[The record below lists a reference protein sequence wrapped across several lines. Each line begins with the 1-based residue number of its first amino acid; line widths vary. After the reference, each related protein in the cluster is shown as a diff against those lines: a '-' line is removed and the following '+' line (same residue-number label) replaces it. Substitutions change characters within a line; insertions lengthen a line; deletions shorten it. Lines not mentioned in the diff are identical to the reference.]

1 MARPVTII
9 LPAAILFV
17 APRVIHTR
25 ETRWPPFASGDSFR
39 QVALVTV
46 AHLQEVERDVVDW
59 SEQRAADLRALL
71 YVTIALMVVALTAQ
85 RSFFPHPHWTFRI
98 FRSSFWHLIHQ
109 QDLYA
114 PYAGQD
120 FFKYSPTAA
129 LLFAPFA
136 APPFPLGLLL
146 WNACNAIA
154 LIFALRCLVGRR
166 NLALA
171 MLLVIPELYNAMQA
185 SQSNALVA
193 ALIVFAFVALEG
205 DRQLR
210 GCLAIAV
217 GVAIKIFPIA
227 ALSFAIFHPRR
238 LRAAFTF
245 TICAAVLAA
254 LPLTVTS
261 PSMLLAQ
268 YGWWHRIEMTDAL
281 ARGDSVMFVL
291 HQLFRVSGP
300 NWPVQLAGVAFLLL
314 PLIRRDRWDDA
325 RFRRAFLASLLVFV
339 VIFNHQAERQSFVI
353 AAVGVAIWFVGAPR
367 GYLRLGLVLLSLAG
381 LGAAG
386 YLPVWLAIQCEL
398 HGSPLPFVR
407 QSPHASRAGDAVQS
421 SSLSVT

>member
-1 MARPVTII
+1 MTIAQ
-9 LPAAILFV
+9 LDAVGRDAV
-17 APRVIHTR
+17 
-25 ETRWPPFASGDSFR
+25 DSP
-39 QVALVTV
+39 
-46 AHLQEVERDVVDW
+46 EN
-59 SEQRAADLRALL
+59 RAAALRALV
-71 YVTIALMVVALTAQ
+71 YATIALMVVALTAQ

-114 PYAGQD
+114 QYAGQD
-120 FFKYSPTAA
+120 YFKYSPTAA

-136 APPFPLGLLL
+136 APPFAIGLLL
-146 WNACNAIA
+146 WNAFNAVA
-154 LIFALRCLVGRR
+154 LILALRCLVGRR
-166 NLALA
+166 NVALA
-171 MLLVIPELYNAMQA
+171 MLLVIPELYNALQA

-193 ALIVFAFVALEG
+193 ALIVFAFVALEN

-227 ALSFAIFHPRR
+227 ALSFAIFHPRHI
-238 LRAAFTF
+238 RAAVVFTL
-245 TICAAVLAA
+245 CAAVLAA

-268 YGWWHRIEMTDAL
+268 YDWWHRIEMTDAL

-300 NWPVQLAGVAFLLL
+300 NWPVQLAGVAVLLL
-314 PLIRRDRWDDA
+314 PLIHRDRWGDA
-325 RFRRAFLASLLVFV
+325 RFRRAYLASLLVFV

-353 AAVGVAIWFVGAPR
+353 AAVGAAIWFVEAPR
-367 GYLRLGLVLLSLAG
+367 DYLRLGLVLVSLAG
-381 LGAAG
+381 FGAGG
-386 YLPVWLAIQCEL
+386 YLPIWLAMQCEL
-398 HGSPLPFVR
+398 HGLPLPFAR
-407 QSPHASRAGDAVQS
+407 RPAGPSLAGDAAQS
-421 SSLSVT
+421 LRPAGGE

>member
-1 MARPVTII
+1 VGTDPGRGS
-9 LPAAILFV
+9 FV
-17 APRVIHTR
+17 K
-25 ETRWPPFASGDSFR
+25 
-39 QVALVTV
+39 V
-46 AHLQEVERDVVDW
+46 AHLRAVGSDIVDW
-59 SEQRAADLRALL
+59 SEHRSPGPLALL
-71 YVTIALMVVALTAQ
+71 YVATGLMVLALTAQ

-114 PYAGQD
+114 SYAGQD

-136 APPFPLGLLL
+136 APPFPIGLLL
-146 WNACNAIA
+146 WNAFNAIA
-154 LIFALRCLVGRR
+154 LILALRCLVGRR
-166 NLALA
+166 SVALAL
-171 MLLVIPELYNAMQA
+171 LLVLPELYNAMQA

-193 ALIVFAFVALEG
+193 ALIVFAFVALEN

-238 LRAAFTF
+238 LRAAVVFTLC
-245 TICAAVLAA
+245 TAVLAL

-261 PSMLLAQ
+261 PSLLLAQ
-268 YGWWHRIEMTDAL
+268 YGWWRQIEMTDAL
-281 ARGDSVMFVL
+281 ARGKSVMFVL

-300 NWPVQLAGVAFLLL
+300 NWPVQLAGIAVLLL
-314 PLIRRDRWDDA
+314 PLIHRDRWGDA
-325 RFRRAFLASLLVFV
+325 RFRRAYLASLLVFV

-353 AAVGVAIWFVGAPR
+353 AAVGVAIWFVEAPR
-367 GYLRLGLVLLSLAG
+367 DYLRLGLSLLSLVG
-381 LGAAG
+381 LDAAG
-386 YLPVWLAIQCEL
+386 YLPVWLAMQCEL
-398 HGSPLPFVR
+398 HALPIPFARQLLRPNRTRDAQHPLRPT
-407 QSPHASRAGDAVQS
+407 GGE
-421 SSLSVT
+421 

>member
-1 MARPVTII
+1 MKV
-9 LPAAILFV
+9 
-17 APRVIHTR
+17 
-25 ETRWPPFASGDSFR
+25 G
-39 QVALVTV
+39 
-46 AHLQEVERDVVDW
+46 HLRAMWRDVVDW
-59 SEQRAADLRALL
+59 SEHRAPDPRALL
-71 YVTIALMVVALTAQ
+71 YVATGLMVLALTAQ
-85 RSFFPHPHWTFRI
+85 RSFFPHPHWTFRV

-136 APPFPLGLLL
+136 VPPFPLGLLL
-146 WNACNAIA
+146 WNAFNTIA

-166 NLALA
+166 NVALAL
-171 MLLVIPELYNAMQA
+171 LLVLPELYNAMQA

-193 ALIVFAFVALEG
+193 ALIVFAFVALEN
-205 DRQLR
+205 DRQIR
-210 GCLAIAV
+210 GYLAIAV

-238 LRAAFTF
+238 LRAALVFSV
-245 TICAAVLAA
+245 CAAVLAA

-268 YGWWHRIEMTDAL
+268 YGWWHQIEMTDAL
-281 ARGDSVMFVL
+281 ARGESVMFVL

-300 NWPVQLAGVAFLLL
+300 NWPVQLAGVAVLLL
-314 PLIRRDRWDDA
+314 PLIHRDRWGDA
-325 RFRRAFLASLLVFV
+325 RFRRAYLASLLVFV

-353 AAVGVAIWFVGAPR
+353 AAVGVAIWFVEAPR
-367 GYLRLGLVLLSLAG
+367 DYLRLGLVLLSLAG
-381 LGAAG
+381 LRAAG
-386 YLPVWLAIQCEL
+386 YLPVWLAIQSEL
-398 HGSPLPFVR
+398 HGLPVPFAR
-407 QSPHASRAGDAVQS
+407 RLARPYRARDVLR
-421 SSLSVT
+421 SLRPTGGE